1 MVASCCLRYCNGLPG
16 FCYSRFAAVAA
27 GRYNQLLG
35 SRQSRAMDVDQMVTD
50 LLRLLAEPLWQWLL
64 GALYLAIA
72 LLAVVHAM
80 LYKRDSRAA
89 ISWIAVTLLFPLLG
103 PALYYLFGINRVRS
117 HAHRLG
123 GKKRPLLQVGHER
136 GLVTGVNSATPAGL
150 GSEFKPFARVS
161 GRMTTQPL
169 VAGNRVLTLHN
180 GEEAYPAMLA
190 AIADAE
196 RRILLCSYIF
206 ESDRTGRQFVA
217 ALVAAQERGV
227 DVRVMV
233 DGFGELYSW
242 PRIGRLLRRAG
253 LPAARFLPPRLLPPS
268 LSVNLRNHRKILLVD
283 DREAFTGGINIGDR
297 HLLTSDSRKHAADL
311 HFRVQGPIL
320 AQLEE
325 VFLTDWRVTTG
336 ETLPP
341 LCRSIEPLTDG
352 AVFCRCISDGPG
364 DDLDKIS
371 QTLMGAISAAREE
384 ILIITPYFLPSR
396 EMVASLQSAALR
408 GVRVVI
414 LLPAVNNLP
423 FVHWASRN
431 LLWELLLYGVEIRY
445 QPPPFS
451 HAKLFVADRGYA
463 QVGSANLDPRSLR
476 LNFELNLELFSGE
489 TVLQLA
495 LEAHRRYQLSAPVT
509 LEDMDN
515 RSLPVRLRDAFFW
528 LFQPYL

>member
-1 MVASCCLRYCNGLPG
+1 
-16 FCYSRFAAVAA
+16 
-27 GRYNQLLG
+27 
-35 SRQSRAMDVDQMVTD
+35 MDVDRIVTD
-50 LLRLLAEPLWQWLL
+50 LLRLLGEPLLQLAL

-72 LLAVVHAM
+72 LLTAVHAM

-89 ISWIAVTLLFPLLG
+89 MSWIAVTLLFPLLG
-103 PALYYLFGINRVRS
+103 PALYYMFGINRVRS
-117 HAHRLG
+117 QAHKLSG
-123 GKKRPLLQVGHER
+123 QQLPLLQVGHER
-136 GLVTGVNSATPAGL
+136 GLMTADNTGIPAGL
-150 GSEFKPFARVS
+150 NSELRPFARVS
-161 GRMTTQPL
+161 GRVTPQPL
-169 VAGNRVLTLHN
+169 VAGNQVLTLHN

-190 AIADAE
+190 AIAGAQQ
-196 RRILLCSYIF
+196 RVLLCSYIF
-206 ESDRTGRQFVA
+206 ESDLIGRQFVA
-217 ALVAAQERGV
+217 ALKAAHERGV
-227 DVRVMV
+227 EVRVLV

-253 LPAARFLPPRLLPPS
+253 LTAARFLPPRLLPPS
-268 LSVNLRNHRKILLVD
+268 LSLNLRNHRKILLVD
-283 DREAFTGGINIGDR
+283 DREAFTGGMNIGDR
-297 HLLTSDSRKHAADL
+297 HMLTSDSSKHAADL

-320 AQLEE
+320 AQLEK
-325 VFLTDWRVTTG
+325 VFLGDWRVASG
-336 ETLPP
+336 EQMPP
-341 LCRSIEPLTDG
+341 LCGNIEPLTEG

-371 QTLMGAISAAREE
+371 MTLMGAISCARKE

-408 GVRVVI
+408 GVRVII
-414 LLPAVNNLP
+414 LLPAHNNLP

-431 LLWELLLYGVEIRY
+431 LLWELLLYDVEIRY

-451 HAKLFVADRGYA
+451 HAKVFVVDECYA

-489 TVLQLA
+489 SVLQLA
-495 LEAHRRYQLSAPVT
+495 RAVHSRYQLSTPVT
-509 LEDMDN
+509 LKELDE